1 MRQDVA
7 EAPSRQTDA
16 GALVL
21 VVGGGSPGYGAAI
34 RP

>member
-16 GALVL
+16 GPMVS
-21 VVGGGSPGYGAAI
+21 VVRGASPGYGAAI